1 MRNRRRTWFLR
12 RLVLGFA
19 VALVAVP
26 AAQAYPDEGS
36 SSIAPQR
43 GGLPT
48 RGDDKADIGATTSR
62 VVIVGDD
69 KQGLPS
75 APSVVLVG
83 HPDNRADR
91 SWPGV
96 VPTVDPAA
104 MAEYRENW
112 RVTPSDIS
120 AQAALEATTREY
132 VAGSAPVVD
141 EPVQVVSNTSDGFDW
156 GDAGI
161 GAGTIFAV
169 MLLGVGAVLVTRH
182 VSHPASV

>member
-26 AAQAYPDEGS
+26 VAQARPDEGTS
-36 SSIAPQR
+36 TIQQ
-43 GGLPT
+43 GGLPM
-48 RGDDKADIGATTSR
+48 RGDVKDGLGATTNGA
-62 VVIVGDD
+62 VIVGDD
-69 KQGLPS
+69 KRGLPG
-75 APSVVLVG
+75 ATTGLIVG
-83 HPDNRADR
+83 DDKKNVPL
-91 SWPGV
+91 GV
-96 VPTVDPAA
+96 NYEPTVA
-104 MAEYRENW
+104 AEYHQFAYRQALPQELG
-112 RVTPSDIS
+112 P
-120 AQAALEATTREY
+120 QAAVLAELDAKTREY
-132 VAGSAPVVD
+132 VAGAAPVVD

-169 MLLGVGAVLVTRH
+169 MLLGVGAVLITRR